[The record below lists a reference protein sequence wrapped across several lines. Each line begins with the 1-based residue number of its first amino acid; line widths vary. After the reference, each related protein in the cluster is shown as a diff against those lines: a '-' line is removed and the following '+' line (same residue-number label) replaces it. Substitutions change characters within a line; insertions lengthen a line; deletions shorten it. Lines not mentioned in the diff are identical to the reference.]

1 MAKFV
6 GPPWKLIGK
15 VANLAHLERWGRADR
30 WLALLF
36 HHLTDGHRW
45 QSSDPLVRGL
55 NIDISVQ
62 AFEERFRWLKNRY
75 EFASLDD
82 VLLRK
87 EGASR
92 PVRPKLLVCFDD
104 GYSSVFH
111 LAAPILKSMNIPWA
125 MFINPAFV
133 GNRVLPIDNIV
144 SYIANLHGMDPLTR
158 VAGENIAS
166 SPDFIGAYL
175 SRMSPTN
182 RRNLVEN
189 LAAKLG
195 IDTAA
200 LAQKSRLFLEE
211 GELRELASSGVEIG
225 NHTFDHVHCR
235 SLDDREAEF
244 QIGASA
250 TEVARM
256 SGHRVRAF
264 AYPYGALKD
273 ATPVARL
280 AVEHSGHDCAFVV
293 QHRTNS
299 KQTDPFALSRFDL
312 GEIDDSRAALE
323 LEVLPRIRA
332 SRATVRSWMQ
342 P

>member
-6 GPPWKLIGK
+6 GPPWTLIGK
-15 VANLAHLERWGRADR
+15 IANLAHLERWGTADR

-36 HHLTDGHRW
+36 HHITDGHRW
-45 QSSDPLVRGL
+45 QSSDPLVHGL

-62 AFEERFRWLKNRY
+62 AFEERFHWLKNRY
-75 EFASLDD
+75 QFASFDD

-92 PVRPKLLVCFDD
+92 PARPKLLVCFDD

-111 LAAPILKSMNIPWA
+111 LAAPILKSMNIPWVI
-125 MFINPAFV
+125 FINPAFV

-144 SYIANLHGMDPLTR
+144 SYIANLHGVDQLTR
-158 VAGENIAS
+158 VAGENIGS
-166 SPDFIGAYL
+166 SRDFIGAYL

-182 RRNLVEN
+182 RRKLVEN
-189 LAAKLG
+189 LAAEIG

-211 GELRELASSGVEIG
+211 GELRELALTGVEIG
-225 NHTFDHVHCR
+225 NHSFDHVHCR

-250 TEVARM
+250 REVARM

-273 ATPVARL
+273 ATPIARL
-280 AVEHSGHDCAFVV
+280 AVEHAGHHCAFVV
-293 QHRTNS
+293 QNRTNS
-299 KQTDPFALSRFDL
+299 KQTDPFALFRIDL
-312 GEIDDSRAALE
+312 GGMEDWRAALE
-323 LEVLPRIRA
+323 LEVLPRMRA
-332 SRATVRSWMQ
+332 SRATVRSWLR

>member
-15 VANLAHLERWGRADR
+15 VANLTHLERWGRADR
-30 WLALLF
+30 WLVLLF

-45 QSSDPLVRGL
+45 RSRDPLVCGL
-55 NIDISVQ
+55 NIDITVQ
-62 AFEERFRWLKNRY
+62 EFEERFRWLKSRY

-87 EGASR
+87 NGALR

-104 GYSSVFH
+104 GYASVLH

-125 MFINPAFV
+125 MFISPAFV
-133 GNRVLPIDNIV
+133 GNKVLPIDNIV
-144 SYIANLHGMDPLTR
+144 SYIANLHGMNPLTR
-158 VAGENIAS
+158 AAGENIAS
-166 SPDFIGAYL
+166 SHDFIGAYL
-175 SRMSPTN
+175 SRMAPID

-195 IDTAA
+195 IDTSA
-200 LAQKSRLFLEE
+200 LAQKARLFLEE
-211 GELRELASSGVEIG
+211 GEIRELASSGVEIC

-250 TEVARM
+250 REVARM
-256 SGHRVRAF
+256 SGRPVRAF
-264 AYPYGALKD
+264 AYPYGALED
-273 ATPVARL
+273 ATPIARL
-280 AVEHSGHDCAFVV
+280 AIEHSGHDCAFVV
-293 QHRTNS
+293 QNRTNS
-299 KQTDPFALSRFDL
+299 EETDQFALFRIDL
-312 GEIDDSRAALE
+312 GGMDDSRAALE
-323 LEVLPRIRA
+323 LEVLPRMRA
-332 SRATVRSWMQ
+332 SHAAVRSWTQ